1 MLDIWIDM
9 IICIFYLL
17 FFTTPYIIG
26 DILQLKFIRQKLC
39 EKPVLL
45 PQKDYEEAGNYAIR
59 KMQLSIISQILDGI
73 IFAGWVFFGLTH
85 LEDLTHYLNLSET
98 LGYLVFALLF
108 LAI

>member
-17 FFTTPYIIG
+17 FFTTPYIVG

-59 KMQLSIISQILDGI
+59 KMQLSMYFSNFRWDNFCWL
-73 IFAGWVFFGLTH
+73 GLFWF
-85 LEDLTHYLNLSET
+85 DA
-98 LGYLVFALLF
+98 FRRFDALF
-108 LAI
+108 KPF

>member
-17 FFTTPYIIG
+17 FFTTPYIVG

-45 PQKDYEEAGNYAIR
+45 PQKDYE
-59 KMQLSIISQILDGI
+59 
-73 IFAGWVFFGLTH
+73 
-85 LEDLTHYLNLSET
+85 
-98 LGYLVFALLF
+98 
-108 LAI
+108 